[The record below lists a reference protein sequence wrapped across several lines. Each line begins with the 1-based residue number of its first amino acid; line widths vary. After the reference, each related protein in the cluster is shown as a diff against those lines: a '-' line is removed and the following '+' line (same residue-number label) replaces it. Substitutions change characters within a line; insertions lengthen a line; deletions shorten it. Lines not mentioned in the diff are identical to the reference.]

1 MTEIISDIRESAERR
16 GITRL
21 CHFTPS
27 RNLGH
32 IANDPRGILASRHL
46 EDDEAALFNP
56 TDKERLDGY
65 RGHVCC
71 SIQYPNAWYFRTARG
86 NEKLFP
92 DWVVML
98 INAKYLWRPGTKFC
112 PRNAAAGFGRQVQE
126 GFGAFE
132 ALFADRVQGSGN
144 RVFERR
150 QEHPAFLPT
159 DQQAEV
165 LIPDQVHKQD
175 VLGIA
180 VQDKAQ
186 AKREAARLTLLG
198 HETPPILI
206 APQFFQPESLSNL
219 LLAGRM
225 PTERQHQTGATD
237 AR

>member
-1 MTEIISDIRESAERR
+1 MTETISHLRESVERR
-16 GITRL
+16 SITRL

-32 IANDPRGILASRHL
+32 IVNDPRGILASKHL
-46 EDDEAALFNP
+46 NDDETALFNP
-56 TDKERLDGY
+56 TDKQRLDGHPD
-65 RGHVCC
+65 HVCC

-98 INAKYLWRPGTKFC
+98 INARYLWRAGTKFC
-112 PRNAAAGFGRQVQE
+112 PRNAAAGFGGQVQE
-126 GFGAFE
+126 GFEAFE

-144 RVFERR
+144 RVFERK

-186 AKREAARLTLLG
+186 AKREAVRLRLLR
-198 HETPPILI
+198 HEPPSILI
-206 APQFFQPESLSNL
+206 APHFFQPQRLSNL
-219 LLAGRM
+219 LLAGKM
-225 PTERQHQTGATD
+225 PTEQQYQPGVTD